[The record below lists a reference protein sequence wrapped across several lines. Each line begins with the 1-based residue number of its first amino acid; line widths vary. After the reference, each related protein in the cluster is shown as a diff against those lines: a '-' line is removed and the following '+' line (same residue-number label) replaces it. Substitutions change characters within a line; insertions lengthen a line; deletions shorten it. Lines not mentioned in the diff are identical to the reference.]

1 MIPAHVWSEMT
12 ASGANAAASGA
23 AAAARGVN
31 PTGGMARALRGM
43 VSSSNDRITNNVT
56 IQAANTVQAASDM
69 MVQLN
74 KIRRRR
80 MG

>member
-1 MIPAHVWSEMT
+1 VNR
-12 ASGANAAASGA
+12 GANSQVHRAASG
-23 AAAARGVN
+23 
-31 PTGGMARALRGM
+31 GGSIAGALRGLAGG
-43 VSSSNDRITNNVT
+43 SSDRITNNVT

-69 MVQLN
+69 MVELN